1 MVTKQGPNVF
11 SPGSHMF
18 CAYTNKFVKEQEEE
32 EMKGGVPD
40 LSNLIQLVS
49 VQRRQG

>member
-1 MVTKQGPNVF
+1 
-11 SPGSHMF
+11 MF
-18 CAYTNKFVKEQEEE
+18 CAYTNKFVKDQEEE
-32 EMKGGVPD
+32 ENEKGEEEEKKDGVPD